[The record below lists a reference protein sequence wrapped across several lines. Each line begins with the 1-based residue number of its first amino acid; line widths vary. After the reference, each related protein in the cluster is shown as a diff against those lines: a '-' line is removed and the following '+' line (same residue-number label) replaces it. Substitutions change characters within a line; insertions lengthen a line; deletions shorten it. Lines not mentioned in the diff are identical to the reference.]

1 MMMAVTKTLDIKI
14 GKEFKPAGEFK
25 RLYFIYLLIVIVV
38 GIIPW
43 YIPLLLSSPLIVN
56 LSVSIPLLTLVVFV
70 AYWIPRYYD
79 TVRYKLTETEIVWN
93 RGVWFKE
100 TGIVPFNRITN
111 VDIIQGPLSR
121 TLGIAALRIQT
132 AGYSATSSGGR
143 LAEIRID
150 GMKQYEELRELMMGF
165 IRGKRPVA
173 VQTFEEENISAQML
187 NELVKIR
194 ELLEKSPK

>member
-1 MMMAVTKTLDIKI
+1 MAVTKTLDVKI
-14 GKEFKPAGEFK
+14 GEEFKPAAEFK
-25 RLYFIYLLIVIVV
+25 RLYFIYLLLVIVV

-43 YIPLLLSSPLIVN
+43 FIPLLLFSPLIVN
-56 LSVSIPLLTLVVFV
+56 LSVSISLLVLVIFI
-70 AYWIPRYYD
+70 AYWILRYYD

-93 RGVWFKE
+93 RGVWFKQ

-121 TLGIAALRIQT
+121 MLGIASLRIQT
-132 AGYSATSSGGR
+132 AGYSAASDGGR

-150 GMKQYEELRELMMGF
+150 GVKQFEELREQLMGF
-165 IRGKRPVA
+165 IRGERPVA
-173 VQTFEEENISAQML
+173 VQTFEEENINAQVL

-194 ELLEKSPK
+194 ELLEKSLK